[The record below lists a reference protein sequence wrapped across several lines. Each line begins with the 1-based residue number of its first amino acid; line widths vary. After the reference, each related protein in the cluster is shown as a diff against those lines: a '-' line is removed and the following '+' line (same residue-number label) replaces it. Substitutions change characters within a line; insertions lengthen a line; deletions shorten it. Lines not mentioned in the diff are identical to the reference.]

1 MASVSCFCEERRKSR
16 QLSSCRHGTTK
27 RVYRSM
33 KGHEEGKLQ
42 KLSKNNWCCN
52 LSFDNWGISHLQGE
66 EQQKFRL
73 VVTIERQCRTHRH
86 WTIYPTSVL
95 PVQLVLNKETKT
107 PLTRNGWMVRV
118 CLNSNNIVGANVQN
132 VTGHYSAVNWY
143 RCVSHCGAAKELLLC
158 LFVYQLLSQ
167 QSRCVSRRNQILQP
181 NLPRWQAR
189 KTRRGEKSTRSS
201 KMVPRWCAG
210 SETTKKK
217 QIRTPS
223 PNLPFW
229 RKLCNRTWS
238 LWTFADSERR
248 TSRMR
253 RISPPQSLARS
264 ETPPLRP
271 LLVAELAWS
280 HWDRGLR
287 TANMTVTTRANP
299 PSFKARFDSASFR
312 AGGQTFVATSLHAE
326 IDISARD
333 NISACRDSY
342 LCQR

>member
-167 QSRCVSRRNQILQP
+167 QSRCVSRCNQILQP
-181 NLPRWQAR
+181 NLTRWQAR

-201 KMVPRWCAG
+201 KMG
-210 SETTKKK
+210 
-217 QIRTPS
+217 
-223 PNLPFW
+223 
-229 RKLCNRTWS
+229 
-238 LWTFADSERR
+238 
-248 TSRMR
+248 R
-253 RISPPQSLARS
+253 RIRNNQKNKSARPPSSNIPFGENSATERDLF
-264 ETPPLRP
+264 EC
-271 LLVAELAWS
+271 
-280 HWDRGLR
+280 LR
-287 TANMTVTTRANP
+287 TAKDELLARGVFLLLSRSHAPKLLLFVHFLSLSSLEVAGIETCAQRTWQWIVTPLLRNCVH
-299 PSFKARFDSASFR
+299 SFERNSPKASNHLFEE
-312 AGGQTFVATSLHAE
+312 T
-326 IDISARD
+326 
-333 NISACRDSY
+333 
-342 LCQR
+342 